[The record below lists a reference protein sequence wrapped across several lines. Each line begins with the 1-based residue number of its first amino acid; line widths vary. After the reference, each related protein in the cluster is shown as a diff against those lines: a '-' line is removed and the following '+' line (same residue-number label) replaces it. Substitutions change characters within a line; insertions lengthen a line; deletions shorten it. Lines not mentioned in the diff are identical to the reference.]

1 MTLDIVFGS
10 LHLTVNEVHP
20 FKGNATFFV
29 SYRHET
35 SSSLI
40 IVLANAMSLILA
52 GTSWAVTCC
61 AYRTGPREQRTT
73 EHTQSGLSPL
83 AGSPP
88 QSFTSMPSLSLSLC
102 SCVCNFFLQ
111 CGRTP

>member
-35 SSSLI
+35 GSSLI

-52 GTSWAVTCC
+52 GTS
-61 AYRTGPREQRTT
+61 
-73 EHTQSGLSPL
+73 
-83 AGSPP
+83 
-88 QSFTSMPSLSLSLC
+88 
-102 SCVCNFFLQ
+102 
-111 CGRTP
+111 